1 VINYAQK
8 FGGFNTHFL
17 NWGKCTAPKK
27 NKTKNE
33 EIFEVSIVEFF

>member
-17 NWGKCTAPKK
+17 NWGKCSAPKEK

-33 EIFEVSIVEFF
+33 EIF